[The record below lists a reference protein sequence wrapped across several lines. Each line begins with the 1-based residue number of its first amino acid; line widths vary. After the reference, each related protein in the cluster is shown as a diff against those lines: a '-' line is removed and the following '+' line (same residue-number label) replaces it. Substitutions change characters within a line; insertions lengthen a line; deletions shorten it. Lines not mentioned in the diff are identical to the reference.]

1 MSIDWNTITAAELCE
16 NAAIDQGLEEFLS
29 LEGWI
34 VENTGGLAMVAYYYY
49 IGKPA
54 NGKSAL
60 AVTASSDYDVI
71 CQTYQVWL
79 IADVGNAAIADI
91 LIRESA
97 TLTEVMRLAYLLI

>member
-16 NAAIDQGLEEFLS
+16 NAAIDQGLGEFLS